1 MTITKAL
8 AGAALVLGFLANAA
22 QSAELKFANFMPPT
36 NPYQAGAFEPFAEK
50 LAAATGNDVTVHI
63 YAGGELGPGPVEQFS
78 RAVDGVADFAVG
90 LPGYTASQFPV
101 TLLTELP
108 GVIDEATGTETIWN
122 NIELFKPEFKRVV
135 LVSLWSNADNVLY
148 TREKPVRTPG
158 DVKGLKIRLP
168 SRNAGLL
175 VEAWGGTPVSM
186 PVPEIYNGLQTGVID
201 GALIDGTGTKAF
213 KLGEVSK
220 YLTVGFDTTISPF
233 FIVMNRDS
241 FAALSDAEKAAVQE
255 IGKETSMAAN
265 AVQLTAAHKGIDAFA
280 EKDGREVI
288 RLTDEEA
295 AAFNALAAE
304 ARETAIA
311 EAVANGIAAG
321 EIVNALQ
328 AK

>member
-1 MTITKAL
+1 MKISKAL
-8 AGAALVLGFLANAA
+8 TGTALALGLFANAA
-22 QSAELKFANFMPPT
+22 QARELKFANFMPPA

-50 LAAATGNDVTVHI
+50 LAAATNNEITVHI

-108 GVIDEATGTETIWN
+108 GVIDEETGTEVIWK
-122 NIELFKPEFKRVV
+122 NINLFKPEFKRAV
-135 LVSLWSNADNVLY
+135 LVSLWSNAENVLY
-148 TREKPVRTPG
+148 TREKPVRTPD
-158 DVKGLKIRLP
+158 DVKGLKIRVP

-175 VEAWGGTPVSM
+175 VEAWGATPVSM
-186 PVPEIYNGLQTGVID
+186 PVPEIYNALQTGVID

-241 FAALSDAEKAAVQE
+241 FASLTDEQKAAVEE
-255 IGKETSMAAN
+255 IGKEISVTAN
-265 AVQLTAAHKGIDAFA
+265 AVQLAAAHKGIDAFA
-280 EKDGREVI
+280 EMDGKQVI
-288 RLTDEEA
+288 RLSDDEA
-295 AAFNALAAE
+295 TAFNALADE
-304 ARETAIA
+304 ARAKAIEEATAS
-311 EAVANGIAAG
+311 GIAAG
-321 EIVNALQ
+321 DVVSALQ
-328 AK
+328 AQ